1 LKFLNEYFYKSS
13 LTFCPNMSIIV
24 WLSLA
29 RINIHFQNM
38 HILWC
43 IWKMDKTLI
52 KLDALDHA
60 SFDIISYKFAC
71 HLHHTLFTRD
81 KYFLKFGH
89 IGKFKHF
96 SKIPTMYLSVV
107 FSFIM
112 SYIKMSTS
120 LKLCNKRFLLQN
132 GIF

>member
-1 LKFLNEYFYKSS
+1 
-13 LTFCPNMSIIV
+13 
-24 WLSLA
+24 
-29 RINIHFQNM
+29 
-38 HILWC
+38 
-43 IWKMDKTLI
+43 MDKTLI

-132 GIF
+132 GFLKKTIVNNQFQNLSTFTKNKILMYLPFQFEFFNLNTE